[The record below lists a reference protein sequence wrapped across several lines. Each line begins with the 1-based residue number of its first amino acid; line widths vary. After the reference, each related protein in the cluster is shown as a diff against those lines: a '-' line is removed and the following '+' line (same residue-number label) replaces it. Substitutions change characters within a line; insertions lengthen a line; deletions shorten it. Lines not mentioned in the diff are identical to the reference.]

1 MCYTIVGIKKKKLRW
16 NGILITCDVLSSKS
30 DVEYKK
36 YLFNVGR
43 NFGLTF
49 YNILKNMIQNIRRIN
64 LYWC

>member
-1 MCYTIVGIKKKKLRW
+1 
-16 NGILITCDVLSSKS
+16 LITCDVLSSKS

-64 LYWC
+64 LY